1 MRRAFGAAYGT
12 SCVGCCIPMIGVMF
26 VASMATVVIVISRG
40 AMMVILKSS
49 AAGPRVAQLP
59 SLSLI
64 AAIIATGVG

>member
-1 MRRAFGAAYGT
+1 
-12 SCVGCCIPMIGVMF
+12 
-26 VASMATVVIVISRG
+26 
-40 AMMVILKSS
+40 MMVILKSS